1 MPTRPARRPVG
12 AITRGTTNPNRLR
25 RVDRW
30 IGHALGGVLRAAPPG
45 RPPVVVDLGYGAAPV
60 TVLELAERLRRVRQD
75 VRVVGVEIDPERVER
90 GRAVADPPRVDFV
103 LGGFEV
109 PLPAEVGAS
118 APTVVRAFNVLRQY
132 DESEVA
138 PAWEQV
144 VGRLAPGGAL
154 VEGTCDELGRLAAW
168 VDVRRGD
175 EVDSGGAG
183 SGGVGTDPTGT
194 GSTGTGSRAAGPRRS
209 GATHPTPQ
217 PRTLT
222 LSWRLAGLESP
233 SVVAERLPKVL
244 IHRNVPG
251 EPVHDLMGALE
262 RAWERSAPL
271 ASFGARQRFV
281 ATVREL
287 REAGWPVR
295 GGVARWRLGELTV
308 DWSAVAPSR

>member
-1 MPTRPARRPVG
+1 MPARPARRPVG
-12 AITRGTTNPNRLR
+12 VITRGTTNPNRLR

-132 DESEVA
+132 DEVEVG
-138 PAWEQV
+138 PAWQRV
-144 VGRLAPGGAL
+144 VDRLAPGGSL

-168 VDVRRGD
+168 VDVRRG
-175 EVDSGGAG
+175 ENGE
-183 SGGVGTDPTGT
+183 PT
-194 GSTGTGSRAAGPRRS
+194 
-209 GATHPTPQ
+209 

-222 LSWRLAGLESP
+222 ISLRLAGLDAP

-251 EPVHDLMGALE
+251 ERVHTFLTALD
-262 RAWERSAPL
+262 RAWERAAPL

-281 ATVREL
+281 ATARSL
-287 REAGWPVR
+287 REEGWPVR
-295 GGVARWRLGELTV
+295 GGAARWRLGELTV
-308 DWSAVAPSR
+308 DWAAVAPS

>member
-175 EVDSGGAG
+175 GRGRSVQW
-183 SGGVGTDPTGT
+183 
-194 GSTGTGSRAAGPRRS
+194 SRRQPSVQGRRTPP
-209 GATHPTPQ
+209 GMPQ
-217 PRTLT
+217 PPFARASIRRRATT
-222 LSWRLAGLESP
+222 GQCDGPAPHHLSHA
-233 SVVAERLPKVL
+233 A
-244 IHRNVPG
+244 
-251 EPVHDLMGALE
+251 
-262 RAWERSAPL
+262 RAWGRDD
-271 ASFGARQRFV
+271 ARCIR
-281 ATVREL
+281 
-287 REAGWPVR
+287 
-295 GGVARWRLGELTV
+295 
-308 DWSAVAPSR
+308 